1 MTTKTPVYC
10 DYNAGAPIRAEA
22 AVALSRT
29 LAAGGN
35 PSSVHG
41 VGRRMRAMIEDA
53 RERIAAAV
61 DARAENVVFT
71 SGATEALHL
80 VLDAF
85 DAAARAKLP
94 VVDEDGDVVETPP
107 PALIVSAT
115 EHDAVFEHS
124 RHRAMLRAPVMQDGV
139 IDLDVLEAM
148 VSEAPK
154 PALVAVQLANN
165 ETGVIQPVAHVAAL
179 CREHGALLLVDAAQA
194 FGRIPV
200 SVADLD
206 AGYLV
211 VSSHKLGGPPGA
223 GALVLAPGAPFATT
237 RFGGGQERG
246 RRPGTENGAALVGF
260 ATAAEWALR
269 DMDAEAARVAA
280 LRDRFEAGLPED
292 AVVFGRTAGFQP
304 ATVGAGRWEAGGPL
318 GRLPNTSN
326 FALPGLNA
334 ETAVIAMDLEGVAV
348 SSGAACSSGKVRT
361 SRVLAAMGVAPELAK
376 GALRVSFGHESK
388 ETDVNEAL
396 QALAK
401 IAARRAVKEVAA

>member
-22 AVALSRT
+22 AVAMSRA

-53 RERIAAAV
+53 RERVAAAL
-61 DARAENVVFT
+61 DASAENVVFT

-80 VLDAF
+80 ALDAF
-85 DAAARAKLP
+85 DAHARA
-94 VVDEDGDVVETPP
+94 VTPP
-107 PALIVSAT
+107 RNTAHYSDDGVELEHYDPFIPSIIVSET
-115 EHDAVFEHS
+115 EHDAVFEHAKARS
-124 RHRAMLRAPVMQDGV
+124 ALRVGVTQDGL
-139 IDLDVLEAM
+139 IDLGDLARLLDVAE
-148 VSEAPK
+148 K

-165 ETGVIQPVAHVAAL
+165 ETGVIQPIARVAAL

-206 AGYLV
+206 ASYLV

-260 ATAAEWALR
+260 ATAVDWALQ
-269 DMDAEAARVAA
+269 DLDAEAARVVK

-292 AVVFGRTAGFQP
+292 AVVFGR
-304 ATVGAGRWEAGGPL
+304 
-318 GRLPNTSN
+318 
-326 FALPGLNA
+326 
-334 ETAVIAMDLEGVAV
+334 TAVIAMDLEGVAV

-388 ETDVNEAL
+388 ESDVDEAL
-396 QALAK
+396 HAFAK
-401 IAARRAVKEVAA
+401 IAARRAVKEAVA